1 MQTNEREYILNQI
14 KKKEKVFWYN
24 DARPTFEE
32 AMAQNQFSR
41 DDVTDVEKRIDRF
54 SAFFKVAYPE
64 TAASGGV
71 IESGLTKLDNLKPA
85 LEKAYNI
92 DITGALYLKRDDTL
106 PISGTVKARGAIYE
120 VLKHTEKLAL
130 DNGLLTSIDDDYAK
144 FNLQEFKDFFSQYT
158 VMVGTTGNLGI
169 SVGIMAAKFG
179 FDVTVHMSYDAKQWK
194 KELLRSKG
202 VRVVEHQTN
211 FTEAVTRGRKDSLSN
226 PYSYFV
232 DDERSTDLFLGYT
245 IAGSRLYKQ
254 LQEMNVVV
262 DSEHPLFMYLPCGI
276 GGSPGGVA
284 FGLKQYFGDN
294 VHCFYAQP
302 TTMPS
307 MLCGVLSGKYDGVSV
322 TDFGL
327 EGKTIMDGLAVP
339 RTSGFVA
346 QAMENLFSGGYTM
359 EEEEV
364 MHWLSTLVDLENIPL
379 EPAALAGIPGA
390 PYLLNTENGQAYL
403 EKYNLVDKMANAT
416 HIAWATGGSMMP
428 DNYKQAYYEE
438 GKRSRFLTV

>member
-1 MQTNEREYILNQI
+1 MSNDKKVILERIKNQ
-14 KKKEKVFWYN
+14 ETVFWYN
-24 DARPTFEE
+24 DERPLFEQ
-32 AMAQNQFSR
+32 AMETNQFSR
-41 DDVTDVEKRIDRF
+41 ADVTDVEQRMERF

-64 TAASGGV
+64 TAAAGGV

-85 LEKAYNI
+85 LEKAYNVNI
-92 DITGALYLKRDDTL
+92 AGDLYLKRDDTL

-120 VLKHTEKLAL
+120 VLKHAEKLAL
-130 DNGLLTSIDDDYAK
+130 DNGLLTGLDDDYAK
-144 FNLQEFKDFFSQYT
+144 FNSPEFKEFFSQYT

-169 SVGIMAAKFG
+169 SVGVMAAKFG
-179 FDVTVHMSYDAKQWK
+179 FDVTVHMSYDAKEWK

-211 FTEAVTRGRKDSLSN
+211 FTEAVTRGREDSLSN

-245 IAGSRLYKQ
+245 IAGSRLFKQ

-262 DSEHPLFMYLPCGI
+262 DSDHPLFMYLPCGI

-307 MLCGVLSGKYDGVSV
+307 MLCGVLSGQYDGVSV

-346 QAMENLFSGGYTM
+346 QAMETLFSGGYTM
-359 EEEEV
+359 TEAEV
-364 MHWLSTLVDLENIPL
+364 LHWLSTLVDLEDIPL
-379 EPAALAGIPGA
+379 EPAAIAGIPGA
-390 PYLLNTENGQAYL
+390 PYLLTTENGRAYL
-403 EKYNLVDKMANAT
+403 EKYNLVDKLANAT

-428 DNYKQAYYEE
+428 DNYKQDYYEQ
-438 GKRSRFLTV
+438 GKASSFKG

>member
-1 MQTNEREYILNQI
+1 MRTNDKNVVLDKI
-14 KKKEKVFWYN
+14 KKQETVFWYN

-32 AMAQNQFSR
+32 AMATNQFSR
-41 DDVTDVEKRIDRF
+41 EDVREVEQRMERF

-64 TAASGGV
+64 TAQAGGI
-71 IESGLTKLDNLKPA
+71 IESGLTKLDNLKQS
-85 LEKAYNI
+85 LEKAYRV
-92 DITGALYLKRDDTL
+92 DITGDLYLKRDDTL

-120 VLKHTEKLAL
+120 VLKHTETLAL
-130 DNGLLTSIDDDYAK
+130 ENGLLSGLDDDYAK
-144 FNLQEFKDFFSQYT
+144 FNSQEFKDFFSQYT

-169 SVGIMAAKFG
+169 SVGVMAAKFG
-179 FDVTVHMSYDAKQWK
+179 FDVTVHMSYDAKEWK

-211 FTEAVTRGRKDSLSN
+211 FTEAVTRGREDSLSN

-254 LQEMNVVV
+254 LQDMNIVV
-262 DSEHPLFMYLPCGI
+262 DSDHPLFMYLPCGI

-307 MLCGVLSGKYDGVSV
+307 MLCGVLSGQYDGVSV

-346 QAMENLFSGGYTM
+346 QAMETLFSGGYTM
-359 EEEEV
+359 TEAEV

-390 PYLLNTENGQAYL
+390 PYLLNTENGRAYL
-403 EKYNLVDKMANAT
+403 EKYNLVDKLKNAT

-428 DNYKQAYYEE
+428 DKYKKDYYEQ
-438 GKRSRFLTV
+438 GKASSFKG